1 MNTQSISS
9 AVSRDVLQT
18 EIAQKTATQENPKT
32 FAMARDK
39 LTIGEN
45 DLSSEYVTYTNT
57 GIIAGSE
64 GTVSTSE
71 TDILADDE
79 KWQSIVSK
87 YNMKA
92 MNIDE
97 YGNMLCEL
105 ANEGLISH
113 DEGMAAFFNATAK
126 YSEDMAV
133 EDMHNGVLGDLG
145 KTLSDY
151 LIDFSDLFDDV
162 TGRSREYSGCDSNN
176 DQKTF
181 LQEFYKEM
189 MAYTEK

>member
-9 AVSRDVLQT
+9 AVSRDMRQT
-18 EIAQKTATQENPKT
+18 EIIQKTATQKNPKA
-32 FAMARDK
+32 FVMARDK
-39 LTIGEN
+39 LTIGES
-45 DLSSEYVTYTNT
+45 DLSSEYVTYNNT

-64 GTVSTSE
+64 SAVSTSE
-71 TDILADDE
+71 TNILADDE

-92 MNIDE
+92 MNMDE
-97 YGNMLCEL
+97 YSNMLCEL
-105 ANEGLISH
+105 ENENLISY
-113 DEGMAAFFNATAK
+113 DEAKSAFFNAGSK

-145 KTLSDY
+145 KSLSDY

-162 TGRSREYSGCDSNN
+162 TDRSKEYSGYDVHN
-176 DQKTF
+176 DQQDF
-181 LQEFYKEM
+181 LKEFYAKM
-189 MAYTEK
+189 MAYT